1 MKNILAKLLL
11 FGLTFLMYLTAVL
24 CALFLSFFILPGSLM
39 IVGLPFN
46 LIFVTIGFIGVFLPS
61 FILPRQSRVGCA
73 IFLTLLISYC
83 NSIAYTWDLS
93 LVPPMPKTLKTAF
106 YLLSPFFGGLI
117 AIGVHYFLARQK
129 KHDGKP

>member
-11 FGLTFLMYLTAVL
+11 FGLTFLMYLAAVL
-24 CALFLSFFILPGSLM
+24 CALFLSFFILPGILF
-39 IVGLPFN
+39 IIGLPYY
-46 LIFVTIGFIGVFLPS
+46 LIIATVCFIVVFLPS

-73 IFLTLLISYC
+73 IFLALLIPYC
-83 NSIAYTWDLS
+83 NSIVWNWDLS
-93 LVPPMPKTLKTAF
+93 LVPPIPKTLKAAF

>member
-1 MKNILAKLLL
+1 MKKFSAKLLL
-11 FGLTFLMYLTAVL
+11 FGLTFLMYLAAVL
-24 CALFLSFFILPGSLM
+24 CVFFSYIILPGSFM

-46 LIFVTIGFIGVFLPS
+46 LIFLTIGFIGVFLPS

-93 LVPPMPKTLKTAF
+93 LVPPIPKTLTAAF

-117 AIGVHYFLARQK
+117 AIGIHYFLARQK
-129 KHDGKP
+129 KHDRKP